1 MKRRREHRSRCASN
15 TKTETEKTMDFE
27 DTPEE
32 TTFRTEANKWLSANA
47 KLRGSKAAADDMEEM
62 ENGAAGQMAAG
73 KAWQKKKAEAGYARI
88 TWPKG
93 MGGMGGT
100 PMQSIIFGQ
109 EEAKYD
115 VATGAPFAIG
125 LGMCIPTLMA
135 YGSEDAKKR
144 FVWPAVT
151 GEEIWCQLFSEP
163 AGGSDVAGLR
173 TRAEKNGDEWVIN
186 GQKIWTT
193 GAQFS
198 DYGILLTRTDPG
210 VPKHK
215 GLTMFYIDMHDPAVE
230 VRPIK
235 QASGGSG
242 FNEVFFTDLRVKD
255 SQRLGEVGQGWQVA
269 LTTLMHERLAVG
281 GGQGGGMDV
290 RELMNLARK
299 LELED
304 GPAIKNAA
312 VRERVADWYVR
323 SAGLKYTTYRTMT
336 ALSRGQQPGPEASIA
351 KVVVATKLQDLT
363 AFGMELEGEAGALKG
378 EDAPEHGTF
387 QMGWMAAPG
396 LRIAGGTD
404 EILRN
409 IIAERVLG
417 LPPDIRVDKD
427 LPFNKLPSG
436 R

>member
-1 MKRRREHRSRCASN
+1 
-15 TKTETEKTMDFE
+15 MDFE
-27 DTPEE
+27 DSPEE
-32 TTFRTEANKWLSANA
+32 AKFRAEVRTWLDANA
-47 KLRGSKAAADDMEEM
+47 KPRRGRETGDMVE
-62 ENGAAGQMAAG
+62 ENGAAATMAASR
-73 KAWQKKKAEAGYARI
+73 AWQKKKAEVGYARI

-93 MGGMGGT
+93 MGGVGGT

-109 EEAKYD
+109 EESKYD
-115 VATGAPFAIG
+115 VPTGGPFAIG

-135 YGSEDAKKR
+135 YGSDDAKKR
-144 FVWPAVT
+144 YVKPAVEGT
-151 GEEIWCQLFSEP
+151 EIWCQLFSEP

-173 TRAEKNGDEWVIN
+173 TKAEKQGDTWVIN
-186 GQKIWTT
+186 GSKIWTT

-198 DYGILLTRTDPG
+198 DYGILLTRTDAN
-210 VPKHK
+210 VAKHK
-215 GLTMFYIDMHDPAVE
+215 GLTMFYLSMKSPGVDIH
-230 VRPIK
+230 PIK

-242 FNEVFFTDLRVKD
+242 FNQIFFTDVKIPD

-281 GGQGGGMDV
+281 GGQGGGLDV
-290 RELMNLARK
+290 PQLLQLART

-312 VRERVADWYVR
+312 VRERIADWYVK
-323 SAGLKYTTYRTMT
+323 SAGLRYTTFRTMT

-351 KVVVATKLQDLT
+351 KVVVASKLQDLS
-363 AFGMELEGEAGALKG
+363 AFAMDLEGEAGILQG
-378 EDAPEHGTF
+378 EDAPMNGLF
-387 QMGWMAAPG
+387 QGGWLSSPG

-417 LPPDIRVDKD
+417 LPQDIRVDKD
-427 LPFNKLPSG
+427 IPFNKLPSG
-436 R
+436 K

>member
-1 MKRRREHRSRCASN
+1 
-15 TKTETEKTMDFE
+15 MDFE
-27 DTPEE
+27 DSPQEAEFRRTVRAWLEE
-32 TTFRTEANKWLSANA
+32 NTKDLPRFGSDTERTDTDFLAVA
-47 KLRGSKAAADDMEEM
+47 R
-62 ENGAAGQMAAG
+62 
-73 KAWQKKKAEAGYARI
+73 AWQAKKTKAGYARI
-88 TWPKG
+88 TWPKEV
-93 MGGMGGT
+93 GGYGGT
-100 PMQSIIFGQ
+100 PIQQVIFSQ
-109 EEAKYD
+109 EEGKS
-115 VATGAPFAIG
+115 GASALGSPFAIG

-135 YGSEDAKKR
+135 YGGKDAIARYVK
-144 FVWPAVT
+144 PAIL

-173 TRAEKNGDEWVIN
+173 TRAEEQGDEWVVN

-193 GAQFS
+193 GAQIS
-198 DYGILLTRTDPG
+198 DYGILLTRTDPD

-215 GLTMFYIDMHDPAVE
+215 GLTMFYLSMKSPGVE

-235 QASGGSG
+235 QMSGGSS
-242 FNEVFFTDLRVKD
+242 FNEVFFTDVRIPD

-281 GGQGGGMDV
+281 GGQGGGLDV
-290 RELMNLARK
+290 AELMALART

-304 GPAIKNAA
+304 GPALKNAA
-312 VRERVADWYVR
+312 VRERLADWYVR

-351 KVVVATKLQDLT
+351 KVVVASKLQDLS
-363 AFGMELEGEAGALKG
+363 AFAMELEGEAGALKG
-378 EDAPEHGTF
+378 TDAAADGAF
-387 QMGWMAAPG
+387 QMGWMGAAG

-417 LPPDIRVDKD
+417 LPPDVRVDKD
-427 LPFNKLPSG
+427 VPFNKMPTG

>member
-1 MKRRREHRSRCASN
+1 
-15 TKTETEKTMDFE
+15 MDFE
-27 DTPEE
+27 DTKEE
-32 TTFRTEANKWLSANA
+32 AAFRAEANKWLSANA
-47 KLRGSKAAADDMEEM
+47 KLRGSKSSKDDMAEM
-62 ENGAAGQMAAG
+62 ENGAAAEMAASR
-73 KAWQKKKAEAGYARI
+73 AWQKTKAKAGYARI

-100 PMQSIIFGQ
+100 PMQSIIFSQ

-115 VATGAPFAIG
+115 VASGGPFAIG
-125 LGMCIPTLMA
+125 LGMCIPTLMT
-135 YGSEDAKKR
+135 YGNDEAKKR
-144 FVWPAVT
+144 FVWPAVQ
-151 GEEIWCQLFSEP
+151 GDEIWCQLFSEP

-173 TRAEKNGDEWVIN
+173 TKAEKDGDEWVIN

-198 DYGILLTRTDPG
+198 DYGILLTRTDPN

-215 GLTMFYIDMHDPAVE
+215 GLTMFWIDMHDKAVD

-281 GGQGGGMDV
+281 GGQGGGLDV
-290 RELMNLARK
+290 KELMSLART

-304 GPAIKNAA
+304 GPAIKNAS
-312 VRERVADWYVR
+312 VRENMADWYVR

-336 ALSRGQQPGPEASIA
+336 ALSQGKQPGPEASIA
-351 KVVVATKLQDLT
+351 KIVVASKLQDIS
-363 AFGMELEGEAGALKG
+363 AFAMELEGEAGALKG
-378 EDAPEHGTF
+378 ADAPGNGAF
-387 QMGWMAAPG
+387 QMGWMSAPG

-417 LPPDIRVDKD
+417 LPQDVRVDKD
-427 LPFNKLPSG
+427 IPFNKAPGG

>member
-1 MKRRREHRSRCASN
+1 
-15 TKTETEKTMDFE
+15 MDFE

-32 TTFRTEANKWLSANA
+32 AAFRADVRKWLDANA
-47 KLRGSKAAADDMEEM
+47 RKPGGFEIDELGETKEKGFLKAA
-62 ENGAAGQMAAG
+62 
-73 KAWQKKKAEAGYARI
+73 KAWQAKKAEAGYARI
-88 TWPKG
+88 TWPKEV
-93 MGGMGGT
+93 GGMGGNAI
-100 PMQSIIFGQ
+100 QQVIFNQ
-109 EEAKYD
+109 EEGK
-115 VATGAPFAIG
+115 TGSAGLGQPFAIG
-125 LGMCIPTLMA
+125 LGMCIPVVMH
-135 YGSEDAKKR
+135 YGSKDAIAR
-144 FVWPAVT
+144 FVKPALF

-173 TRAEKNGDEWVIN
+173 TRAERDGGEWVIN

-193 GAQFS
+193 GAQIS
-198 DYGILLTRTDPG
+198 DYGLLLTRTDPN

-215 GLTMFYIDMHDPAVE
+215 GLTAFWIDMHDKAVE

-235 QASGGSG
+235 QASGASG

-281 GGQGGGMDV
+281 GGTGGQLDV
-290 RELMNLARK
+290 PQLVNLARE

-304 GPAIKNAA
+304 GPAIKNAS
-312 VRERVADWYVR
+312 VRERIADWYVR

-336 ALSRGQQPGPEASIA
+336 ALSKGAQPGPEASIA
-351 KVVVATKLQDLT
+351 KIVVASKLQDLS
-363 AFGMELEGEAGALKG
+363 AFAMELEGEAGALKG
-378 EDAPEHGTF
+378 DDAVAHGAF

-417 LPPDIRVDKD
+417 LPQDVRVDKD
-427 LPFNKLPSG
+427 VPFNEVPSG

>member
-1 MKRRREHRSRCASN
+1 
-15 TKTETEKTMDFE
+15 MDFE
-27 DTPEE
+27 DTQDEAR
-32 TTFRTEANKWLSANA
+32 FRTDVRRWLDENA
-47 KLRGSKAAADDMEEM
+47 KGSKADGDEM
-62 ENGAAGQMAAG
+62 AERSDTDFLARAR
-73 KAWQKKKAEAGYARI
+73 AWQAKKAKAGYARI
-88 TWPKG
+88 TWPKEV
-93 MGGMGGT
+93 GGFGGT
-100 PMQSIIFGQ
+100 PIHQVIFNQ
-109 EEAKYD
+109 EEGKSN
-115 VATGAPFAIG
+115 VAGLGAPFSIG

-135 YGSEDAKKR
+135 YGSKD
-144 FVWPAVT
+144 AVT
-151 GEEIWCQLFSEP
+151 RYVKPALYGEEIWCQLFSEP

-173 TRAEKNGDEWVIN
+173 TRAEKSGDTWTVN

-193 GAQFS
+193 GAQIS
-198 DYGILLTRTDPG
+198 DYGILLTRTDPN

-215 GLTMFYIDMHDPAVE
+215 GLTMFYLSMKSPGVE

-235 QASGGSG
+235 QASGGSA
-242 FNEVFFTDLRVKD
+242 FNEVFFTDVKIPD

-281 GGQGGGMDV
+281 GGQGGGLDV
-290 RELMNLARK
+290 KELMGLART

-312 VRERVADWYVR
+312 VRERIADWYVR

-351 KVVVATKLQDLT
+351 KVVVASKLQDL
-363 AFGMELEGEAGALKG
+363 AGFAMELEGEAGALKG
-378 EDAPEHGTF
+378 DDAVAHGAF
-387 QMGWMAAPG
+387 QMGWMSAPG

-417 LPPDIRVDKD
+417 LPQDVRVDKD
-427 LPFNKLPSG
+427 VPFNKVPSG

>member
-1 MKRRREHRSRCASN
+1 
-15 TKTETEKTMDFE
+15 MDFE
-27 DTPEE
+27 DTKEE
-32 TTFRTEANKWLSANA
+32 AEFRTKVRAWLEANAPREKDD
-47 KLRGSKAAADDMEEM
+47 AADFMGERG
-62 ENGAAGQMAAG
+62 GAAWM
-73 KAWQKKKAEAGYARI
+73 KAQRDWQAKKAKAGYARI
-88 TWPKG
+88 TWPKEV
-93 MGGMGGT
+93 GGYGGT
-100 PMQSIIFGQ
+100 PIQQVIFNQ
-109 EEAKYD
+109 EEAKMH
-115 VATGAPFAIG
+115 VGGNSPFAIG

-135 YGSEDAKKR
+135 YGDKESIARYVK
-144 FVWPAVT
+144 PALL

-173 TRAEKNGDEWVIN
+173 TRAEKHGDEWVVN

-198 DYGILLTRTDPG
+198 DYGILLTRTDANA
-210 VPKHK
+210 PKHK
-215 GLTMFYIDMHDPAVE
+215 GLTMFYLSMKAPGVE

-235 QASGGSG
+235 QASGASG
-242 FNEVFFTDLRVKD
+242 FNEVFFTDVKIPD

-281 GGQGGGMDV
+281 GGTGGALDV
-290 RELMNLARK
+290 KELMSLART

-304 GPAIKNAA
+304 GPAIKNAS
-312 VRERVADWYVR
+312 VRERIADWYVR

-351 KVVVATKLQDLT
+351 KIVVAPKLQDLS
-363 AFGMELEGEAGALKG
+363 AFAMELEGEAGALKG
-378 EDAPEHGTF
+378 DDAPMHGAF
-387 QMGWMAAPG
+387 QQGWMGAPG

-417 LPPDIRVDKD
+417 LPQDVRVDKD
-427 LPFNKLPSG
+427 VPFNKLPSG